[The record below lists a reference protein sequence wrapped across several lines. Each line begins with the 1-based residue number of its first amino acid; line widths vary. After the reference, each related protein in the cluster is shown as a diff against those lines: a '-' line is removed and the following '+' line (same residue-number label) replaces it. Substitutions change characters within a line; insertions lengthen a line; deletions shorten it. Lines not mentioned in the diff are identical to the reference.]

1 MKFNKIVCLDHTKL
15 QNWALEELQQLSEQE
30 IDVYNDYP
38 ETTEEIINRIGGA
51 EAVLVSWQ
59 TEISEEIIKQCPS
72 IKYIGM
78 CCSLYDDA
86 SANVAVTFAR
96 EQGITVKGIRDY
108 GDPGV
113 IEFVTSEIIR
123 LLHGFGEHQWKEMP
137 LELTNRKVG
146 IIGLGTTGK
155 MLADCLLPFGAD
167 LYYFSRSRKKDYEDK
182 GVKYLQLRELLQQ
195 SEIVSV
201 HLPKNTKILKKEEL
215 ETFGSGKILINTS
228 LGLPFE
234 ESAFENWISD
244 PSSFAIFDGD
254 GKKELKEDLLKLANV
269 ISADKSAG
277 WSAETEKRLSEKV
290 LQNIKSL

>member
-1 MKFNKIVCLDHTKL
+1 MKFNKIVCLDYTKL
-15 QNWALEELQQLSEQE
+15 QDWALEELQQLSKEE
-30 IDVYNDYP
+30 IDVYNDTP
-38 ETTEEIINRIGGA
+38 ETTEEIIRRIGDA

-59 TEISEEIIKQCPS
+59 TEISEEIIKQCSS

-96 EQGITVKGIRDY
+96 ENGITVKGIRDY

-113 IEFVTSEIIR
+113 IEFVISEIIQ

-137 LELTNRKVG
+137 LELTNRKIG

-167 LYYFSRSRKKDYEDK
+167 LYYFSRSRKKDYEAK
-182 GVKYLQLRELLQQ
+182 GVKYLPLKELLQQ

-201 HLPKNTKILKKEEL
+201 HLPKNTRILKKEEF
-215 ETFGSGKILINTS
+215 EAFGSGKILINTS
-228 LGLPFE
+228 LGLPFD
-234 ESAFENWISD
+234 ESEFENWIKD
-244 PSSFAIFDGD
+244 PASFAIFDSD
-254 GKKELKEDLLKLANV
+254 GKKELNEDLLKLTNV
-269 ISADKSAG
+269 ISTDKGAG

-290 LQNIKSL
+290 LENIKSW